1 MARIYISSTFQDLR
15 EERNAAAQAI
25 RRLRHEALAMEDY
38 VAEEQIPLDKCLAD
52 IRGCHAFIGI
62 YAFRYGYVPEGC
74 DKSITHLEYEEAG
87 SQRPIPR
94 LLFLLDEN
102 APWPRSKMDK
112 DSEQIDN
119 FRGQLLKQHLVSSF
133 SNTAELSGLVSAA
146 VSNLDLRDPTRRDF
160 PPILPYLCDRSDQ
173 EEELTR
179 QIAELKQNKPRRPLI
194 CIVHGDELE
203 CQDSFVDRL
212 RLVTLPRL
220 LNLDQKNPPVK
231 QYTLDWESN
240 NAPMQAR
247 LKRLVSGLASYVAG
261 NSLASI
267 EEVRSILS
275 RHESPVMI
283 VSHLYAEYWQD
294 QESDLIARWIDV
306 WSEWPDLV
314 VGRNLFIL
322 LCIHYKNTKK
332 LSFFQ
337 RWSYDRRHNSIR
349 EFITSLTPGKHNV
362 HIAALPELS
371 AIPRNEA
378 EHWVREHASEFCRT
392 QQVLPEIRTL
402 YEEAGTGGIP
412 MERIATEFDRLLRQ
426 YRN

>member
-1 MARIYISSTFQDLR
+1 MARIYISSTFQDLQ

-52 IRGCHAFIGI
+52 IRACQAFIGV
-62 YAFRYGYVPEGC
+62 YAFRYGYIPEGR

-87 SQRPIPR
+87 QRAIPR

-102 APWPRSKMDK
+102 APWPRSRMDK

-119 FRGQLLKQHLVSSF
+119 FRSHLLKQHLVSSF
-133 SNTAELSGLVSAA
+133 NNTAELSALVSAA
-146 VSNLDLRDPTRRDF
+146 VSNLDLRDPTRRDL

-179 QIAELKQNKPRRPLI
+179 QIAEMKQNKPRRPFI

-240 NAPMQAR
+240 SGPTQVR
-247 LKRLVSGLASYVAG
+247 LKRLLSSLASNLAG
-261 NSLASI
+261 NSLATMD
-267 EEVRSILS
+267 EVRTVLG

-283 VSHLYAEYWQD
+283 VCHLYAEYWQG
-294 QESDLIARWIDV
+294 EEPDLIRSWIDI
-306 WSEWPDLV
+306 WSNWPDLV
-314 VGRNLFIL
+314 VGRNLFVL

-337 RWSYDRRHNSIR
+337 RWSYDRRHAGIR
-349 EFITSLTPGKHNV
+349 EFITSITPGQHNV
-362 HIAALPELS
+362 HIAILPELS

-392 QQVLPEIRTL
+392 QQVLPEIRSL
-402 YEEAGTGGIP
+402 YEEAGTGAIP